1 MPKNKLM
8 YKAMPYL
15 KDFKCTCGDCP
26 DSCCIGWDV
35 DIDQET
41 YERYMALKEPHLV
54 KRYQKLIK
62 PYPYYFD
69 TAVDFARVKLP
80 HSKRCPFLTEKGLC
94 MTQSE
99 LGETYLSNVCAT
111 FPRIS
116 NQINDVIETT
126 LTLSCPVAAHL
137 VLLTDTPLVLE
148 ETKSPSR
155 QIINLSIST
164 TERRLKQ
171 HPVKY
176 FDLIREA
183 SLDIIQREGFDFS
196 EKLFALGIFFEAIS
210 ECQETGTLENI
221 PKLCEN
227 PWEKYF
233 SETLKTDFY
242 EEKIANAL
250 SAQFFDTSLE
260 LLNVYQTIDS
270 RSFVQYTRS
279 VESQWKKGK
288 NAKKIDP
295 EALGHS
301 RSIYLKAFGKARSRI
316 MTRYAVNYIVK
327 NCFPFVDSDV
337 LMEAYGML
345 VIRTALIDLYGA
357 GLASCED
364 LTEVAFV
371 NLIQSFA
378 KAVEHHKIFSEGIL
392 VHFQENDWFN
402 LMFLGQLLIYP
413 SGE

>member
-1 MPKNKLM
+1 MPKNILQ

-15 KDFKCTCGDCP
+15 KEFKCTCGDCP

-35 DIDQET
+35 DIDQVT

-99 LGETYLSNVCAT
+99 LGEEYLSNVCAT

-116 NQINDVIETT
+116 NQINGVVETT

-148 ETKSPSR
+148 TVDPPSR
-155 QIINLSIST
+155 QIINLSINT

-176 FDLIREA
+176 FDLIRKT
-183 SLDIIQREGFDFS
+183 SLEIIQREGFDFS
-196 EKLFALGIFFEAIS
+196 EKLFALGLFFEAIS
-210 ECQETGTLENI
+210 ECQENEDIEEI
-221 PKLCEN
+221 PSLCQQ
-227 PWEKYF
+227 Y
-233 SETLKTDFY
+233 SEAVLIEPLRPDFY
-242 EEKIANAL
+242 EISLSNAL
-250 SAQFFDTSLE
+250 CAQFFDTAMSFLDVS
-260 LLNVYQTIDS
+260 NTIDS
-270 RSFVQYTRS
+270 KSFKAYTRT
-279 VESQWKKGK
+279 VCSQWERG
-288 NAKKIDP
+288 KKIKKTDP
-295 EALGHS
+295 EALGLS
-301 RSIYLKAFGKARSRI
+301 RSVYLKAFGKARSRI
-316 MTRYAVNYIVK
+316 LTRYTVNYMFK

-364 LTEVAFV
+364 LTEEAFAD
-371 NLIQSFA
+371 LIQSFA
-378 KAVEHHKIFSEGIL
+378 KAVEHHKLFSEGIL
-392 VHFQENDWFN
+392 THFKEQDWFH
-402 LMFLGQLLIYP
+402 LMFLGQLIAYQ
-413 SGE
+413 